1 MFGDNTKD
9 FLGQGFSFPLAL
21 DHTTGRFVPVSAEE
35 DIRQAVYLVIMTKR
49 GERAMMPEFG
59 CDVHNYVFELPDA
72 AFETLLREEIVRA
85 LTMWEPRIMDIN
97 VRVDNRELKDGR
109 LAVAI
114 DYTVRATNTPQNLV
128 FPYYLYEGAG
138 EL

>member
-1 MFGDNTKD
+1 MYGDNTKD
-9 FLGQGFSFPLAL
+9 FLGRGFSFPLTL
-21 DHTTGRFVPVSAEE
+21 DHTTGRFVSSAGED
-35 DIRQAVYLVIMTKR
+35 DIRQAVYLIIMTKR

-72 AFETLLREEIVRA
+72 AFETLLREEIIRA
-85 LTMWEPRIMDIN
+85 LTIWEPRVTDIL
-97 VRVDNRELKDGR
+97 VRVDNRELQNGR
-109 LAVAI
+109 LVISI